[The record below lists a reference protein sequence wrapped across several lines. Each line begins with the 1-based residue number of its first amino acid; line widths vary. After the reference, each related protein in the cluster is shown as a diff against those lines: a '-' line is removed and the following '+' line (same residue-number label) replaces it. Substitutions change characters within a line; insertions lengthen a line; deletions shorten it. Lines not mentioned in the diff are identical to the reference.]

1 MKIKELLEN
10 VDNKLPHVFLDMDG
24 VQCDFAGAV
33 QDIIGMDHDDAKLKT
48 EEEIEKLAHSS
59 SKAVFDFFANLKQL
73 PGGKKITDWL
83 NSNNIS
89 YTILSAPLRGP
100 YTEASIKGKLAWL
113 QKHTPNA
120 VKGALFKHDKHEHA
134 RDGGRPNILIDDY
147 HKKIKAW
154 DQAGGIAI
162 QHEDEYAVPD
172 AAERT
177 IKRLEQIFFNKDTK
191 NEQ

>member
-10 VDNKLPHVFLDMDG
+10 ANKKLPHVFLDLDG

-33 QDIIGMDHDDAKLKT
+33 QDTIGVSRDEAKEKT
-48 EEEIEKLAHSS
+48 EEEIERLAHSS
-59 SKAVFDFFANLKQL
+59 PEAVRNFFANLKQL

-83 NSNNIS
+83 NSNNIP

-100 YTEASIKGKLAWL
+100 YAKSSIMGKLEWL
-113 QKHTPNA
+113 EKHTPNA
-120 VKGALFKHDKHEHA
+120 VRGALFKHDKHEHA
-134 RDGGRPNILIDDY
+134 QDGSRPNILIDDY

-154 DQAGGIAI
+154 DNAGGIAI
-162 QHEDEYAVPD
+162 QHEDEYKVPD

-177 IKRLEQIFFNKDTK
+177 IKRLEEIFFNKDTK
-191 NEQ
+191 NGQ